1 MISNFM
7 QNLYF
12 EEIQIVEWLEE
23 PDEKDLI
30 EENLIKAIIPKDE
43 YANASNLSSTT
54 YLEDVFTTKLSN
66 PLVTT
71 MKILLGKTFNI
82 NSQLSSLQQ
91 WELMNIVQIHNTTFD
106 WEYQDMKG
114 IDPNICRHHVYTVDN
129 LHPIQQP

>member
-1 MISNFM
+1 LALKDLDEDTMISNFM

-30 EENLIKAIIPKDE
+30 EENLIKAIIPKAE
-43 YANASNLSSTT
+43 YANANNLSSTT

-91 WELMNIVQIHNTTFD
+91 
-106 WEYQDMKG
+106 
-114 IDPNICRHHVYTVDN
+114 
-129 LHPIQQP
+129 

>member
-1 MISNFM
+1 LALKDLDEDTMISNFM

-43 YANASNLSSTT
+43 YANASSLSSTT

-82 NSQLSSLQQ
+82 VNVLCHYYSSLHF
-91 WELMNIVQIHNTTFD
+91 N
-106 WEYQDMKG
+106 
-114 IDPNICRHHVYTVDN
+114 R
-129 LHPIQQP
+129 

>member
-1 MISNFM
+1 LALKDLDEDTMISNFM

-43 YANASNLSSTT
+43 YANYASNLSSTT

-82 NSQLSSLQQ
+82 NSQLSSLQ
-91 WELMNIVQIHNTTFD
+91 
-106 WEYQDMKG
+106 
-114 IDPNICRHHVYTVDN
+114 
-129 LHPIQQP
+129 